1 MNPRPFIGRRT
12 LDLERW
18 TFSHCVLPR
27 LLPIQGRGGGV
38 GLGLG
43 VVCGLAVGVGLGVE
57 LGVPVGV
64 ELGVAVGVT
73 EVVAVGVGV
82 GEGGVPVAVGVGV
95 GVGPP
100 PTFRR
105 STIALCSP
113 LGGSP
118 IDAAISIRPSPL
130 KSARVPRMGV
140 LPMPYLWCGRKLPSA
155 FTIKT
160 DTSFDA

>member
-1 MNPRPFIGRRT
+1 M
-12 LDLERW
+12 
-18 TFSHCVLPR
+18 
-27 LLPIQGRGGGV
+27 GV
-38 GLGLG
+38 T
-43 VVCGLAVGVGLGVE
+43 
-57 LGVPVGV
+57 VGV
-64 ELGVAVGVT
+64 ELGVAVGVA
-73 EVVAVGVGV
+73 VAVGV

-140 LPMPYLWCGRKLPSA
+140 LPMPYLWSGRKLPSG